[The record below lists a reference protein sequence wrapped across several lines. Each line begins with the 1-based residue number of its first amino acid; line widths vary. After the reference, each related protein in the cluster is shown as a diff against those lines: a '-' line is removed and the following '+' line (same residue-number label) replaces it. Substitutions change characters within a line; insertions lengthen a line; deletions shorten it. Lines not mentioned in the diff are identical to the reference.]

1 MVQHNKRLDCK
12 PASYYFVCMSENYE
26 TFIYPEGRAII
37 EQGEPAME
45 AFLIEGGKVKV
56 TMERDGK
63 TVELAE
69 LEEDQIFGET
79 ALFKGS
85 DYGATVTAMEETTV
99 VKITPDILDAK
110 IRLCD
115 PMLRA
120 LIKMMM
126 ERQRRS
132 NAALAEKQA

>member
-1 MVQHNKRLDCK
+1 
-12 PASYYFVCMSENYE
+12 MSDSYE
-26 TFIYPEGRAII
+26 TFIFPEGRPII

-45 AFLIEGGKVKV
+45 AFLIEKGRVSV
-56 TMERDGK
+56 TMEKDGK

-69 LEEDQIFGET
+69 LGEDEIFGET

-85 DYGATVTAMEETTV
+85 DYGATVVPLEETTV
-99 VKITPDILDAK
+99 IKITPDVLDAK

-115 PMLRA
+115 PMIRG

-126 ERQRRS
+126 ERQRRM
-132 NAALAEKQA
+132 NNVLASYQTKE

>member
-1 MVQHNKRLDCK
+1 
-12 PASYYFVCMSENYE
+12 MSDSLE
-26 TFIYPEGRAII
+26 TFIYPEGRPII

-45 AFLIEGGKVKV
+45 AFLIEKGRVKV
-56 TMERDGK
+56 TMEKDGK
-63 TVELAE
+63 TLELAE
-69 LEEDQIFGET
+69 LGEDQIFGET

-85 DYGATVTAMEETTV
+85 DYGATVTPIEETTV

-115 PMLRA
+115 PLLRA

-132 NAALAEKQA
+132 NDALAQYQTKE

>member
-1 MVQHNKRLDCK
+1 MV
-12 PASYYFVCMSENYE
+12 MSDNLE

-45 AFLIEGGKVKV
+45 AYLIEKGKVKV
-56 TMERDGK
+56 TMEKDGK
-63 TVELAE
+63 VTQLAE
-69 LEEDQIFGET
+69 LGEDQIFGET

-85 DYGATVTAMEETTV
+85 DYGATVTAIEETTV
-99 VKITPDILDAK
+99 IKITPEILDAK

-132 NAALAEKQA
+132 NAELAKHNS

>member
-1 MVQHNKRLDCK
+1 MNDSL
-12 PASYYFVCMSENYE
+12 E
-26 TFIYPEGRAII
+26 TFIFPEGRPII

-45 AFLIEGGKVKV
+45 AYLIEQGSVKV
-56 TMERDGK
+56 TMEKDGK
-63 TVELAE
+63 TIELAE
-69 LEEDQIFGET
+69 LGVDQIFGET

-85 DYGATVTAMEETTV
+85 DYGATVTPLEETTV
-99 VKITPDILDAK
+99 IKITPDILDIK

-126 ERQRRS
+126 ERQRHT
-132 NAALAEKQA
+132 NDILARYQASED

>member
-1 MVQHNKRLDCK
+1 MN
-12 PASYYFVCMSENYE
+12 ENYE
-26 TFIYPEGRAII
+26 TFIYPEGRVII

-45 AFLIEGGKVKV
+45 AFLIESGKVKV

-63 TVELAE
+63 QVELAE
-69 LEEDQIFGET
+69 LGEDQIFGET

-99 VKITPDILDAK
+99 IKITPDILDAK

-126 ERQRRS
+126 ERQRRT
-132 NAALAEKQA
+132 NAALAEQQGQ

>member
-1 MVQHNKRLDCK
+1 
-12 PASYYFVCMSENYE
+12 MSDNLE
-26 TFIYPEGRAII
+26 TFIYPEGRAIV

-45 AFLIEGGKVKV
+45 AFLIESGKVSV
-56 TMERDGK
+56 TLEKDGK
-63 TVELAE
+63 TTELAQ
-69 LEEDQIFGET
+69 LAEDQIFGET

-85 DYGATVTAMEETTV
+85 DYGATVTALEETTV
-99 VKITPDILDAK
+99 VKITPEILDAK

-132 NAALAEKQA
+132 NDELAKYQ

>member
-1 MVQHNKRLDCK
+1 
-12 PASYYFVCMSENYE
+12 MSDSLE
-26 TFIYPEGRAII
+26 TFIYPEGRVII

-45 AFLIEGGKVKV
+45 AFLIESGRVKV
-56 TMERDGK
+56 TIEKDGK
-63 TVELAE
+63 TVELAQ
-69 LEEDQIFGET
+69 LETDQIFGET

-99 VKITPDILDAK
+99 VKITPDILDIK

-132 NAALAEKQA
+132 NDELAKHQS

>member
-1 MVQHNKRLDCK
+1 
-12 PASYYFVCMSENYE
+12 MSDSLE
-26 TFIYPEGRAII
+26 TFIYPEGRTIV

-45 AFLIEGGKVKV
+45 AFMIERGSVKV
-56 TMERDGK
+56 TMEKDGK

-69 LEEDQIFGET
+69 LGEDQIFGET

-85 DYGATVTAMEETTV
+85 DYGATVTALEETTV
-99 VKITPDILDAK
+99 IKITPDILDAK

-115 PMLRA
+115 P
-120 LIKMMM
+120 LIRSLIRMMM

-132 NAALAEKQA
+132 NQALAEHQG

>member
-1 MVQHNKRLDCK
+1 MN
-12 PASYYFVCMSENYE
+12 ENYE
-26 TFIYPEGRAII
+26 TFIYPEGRVII

-45 AFLIEGGKVKV
+45 AFLIESGKVKV

-63 TVELAE
+63 QVELAE
-69 LEEDQIFGET
+69 LGEDQIFGEA

-99 VKITPDILDAK
+99 IKITPDILDAK

-126 ERQRRS
+126 ERQRRT
-132 NAALAEKQA
+132 NAALAEQQGQ

>member
-1 MVQHNKRLDCK
+1 
-12 PASYYFVCMSENYE
+12 MSDSLE
-26 TFIYPEGRAII
+26 TFIFPEGRPII

-45 AFLIEGGKVKV
+45 AYLIEKGRVRV
-56 TMERDGK
+56 TLEKDGK
-63 TVELAE
+63 TIELAE
-69 LEEDQIFGET
+69 LGEDQIFGET

-85 DYGATVTAMEETTV
+85 DYGATVTALEETTV
-99 VKITPDILDAK
+99 IKITPDILDIK

-126 ERQRRS
+126 ERQRIS
-132 NAALAEKQA
+132 NDILARYQSGET

>member
-1 MVQHNKRLDCK
+1 MDEAL
-12 PASYYFVCMSENYE
+12 E

-45 AFLIEGGKVKV
+45 AYLIESGRVRVSIDKEGK
-56 TMERDGK
+56 D
-63 TVELAE
+63 VELAE
-69 LEEDQIFGET
+69 LGEDQIFGET

-85 DYGATVTAMEETTV
+85 DYGATVTALEETTV
-99 VKITPDILDAK
+99 IKITPDVLDIK

-115 PMLRA
+115 PMIRA

-126 ERQRRS
+126 ERQRRT
-132 NAALAEKQA
+132 NDALIKSQNT

>member
-1 MVQHNKRLDCK
+1 MNEL
-12 PASYYFVCMSENYE
+12 YE
-26 TFIYPEGRAII
+26 TFIYPEGRDII

-45 AFLIEGGKVKV
+45 AFLIEAGKVKV
-56 TMERDGK
+56 TMKKNGK
-63 TVELAE
+63 ITELAE
-69 LEEDQIFGET
+69 LGEDQIFGET

-85 DYGATVTAMEETTV
+85 DYGATVTAVEETTV

-132 NAALAEKQA
+132 NAALAEKV

>member
-1 MVQHNKRLDCK
+1 
-12 PASYYFVCMSENYE
+12 MSDSLE
-26 TFIYPEGRAII
+26 TFIYPEGRIII

-45 AFLIEGGKVKV
+45 AFLIESGKVKV
-56 TMERDGK
+56 TIEKDGK
-63 TVELAE
+63 TTELAQ
-69 LEEDQIFGET
+69 LGVDQIFGET

-85 DYGATVTAMEETTV
+85 DYGATVTALEETTV
-99 VKITPDILDAK
+99 VKITPDILDVK

-115 PMLRA
+115 PMIRA

-132 NAALAEKQA
+132 NDELAKHQS

>member
-1 MVQHNKRLDCK
+1 
-12 PASYYFVCMSENYE
+12 MSDSFE

-37 EQGEPAME
+37 TQGETATE
-45 AFLIEGGKVKV
+45 AFLIESGRV
-56 TMERDGK
+56 TVTIEKDGS
-63 TVELAE
+63 TVELAQ

-99 VKITPDILDAK
+99 IKITPEILDIK
-110 IRLCD
+110 MRLCD
-115 PMLRA
+115 PMLRS

-132 NAALAEKQA
+132 NDELAENKI

>member
-1 MVQHNKRLDCK
+1 
-12 PASYYFVCMSENYE
+12 MSDSLE
-26 TFIYPEGRAII
+26 TFIYPEGRPII

-45 AFLIEGGKVKV
+45 AFLIERGKVKV
-56 TMERDGK
+56 TMEKDGK
-63 TVELAE
+63 ILDLAE
-69 LEEDQIFGET
+69 LGEDQIFGET

-85 DYGATVTAMEETTV
+85 DYGATVTAIEETTV

-115 PMLRA
+115 PLLRA

-132 NAALAEKQA
+132 NDALAQHQTKS

>member
-1 MVQHNKRLDCK
+1 
-12 PASYYFVCMSENYE
+12 MSMSNNLE
-26 TFIYPEGRAII
+26 TFIYPEGRKII

-45 AFLIEGGKVKV
+45 AFLIENGKVKV
-56 TMERDGK
+56 TLEKDGK
-63 TVELAE
+63 VTELAQ
-69 LEEDQIFGET
+69 LGEDQIFGET

-99 VKITPDILDAK
+99 IKITPEILDAK

-132 NAALAEKQA
+132 NDELSKYRS

>member
-1 MVQHNKRLDCK
+1 MDDAL
-12 PASYYFVCMSENYE
+12 E
-26 TFIYPEGRAII
+26 TFIYPEGRVII

-45 AFLIEGGKVKV
+45 AFLIESGKVKV
-56 TMERDGK
+56 TIDKEGK
-63 TVELAE
+63 TLELAE
-69 LEEDQIFGET
+69 LGEDQIFGET

-99 VKITPDILDAK
+99 IKITPDILDIK

-132 NAALAEKQA
+132 NDALAQYQS